1 MAAAAPQYDTGF
13 FSTPGD
19 LLTQANQVNAQV
31 QELSAAINGN
41 EAIPQDWWDGFQ
53 AFESNWLAFFSSTF
67 GGQGF
72 QVGPSGSS
80 VSATG
85 AWLTSDLAGQL
96 ASYEAQIASWAT
108 QAQQYGA
115 NIPGG
120 IIQPNSDANTAADL
134 FGSAETIIILLI
146 VLFVVMKVPT

>member
-1 MAAAAPQYDTGF
+1 MAAAQPQYDTGF

-31 QELSAAINGN
+31 QALSSAIDGN
-41 EAIPQDWWDGFQ
+41 QAIPQDWWDGFQ
-53 AFESNWLAFFSSTF
+53 AFESNWLGFFSSTF

-80 VSATG
+80 FSATG

-96 ASYEAQIASWAT
+96 TSYEQQIASWAS
-108 QAQQYGA
+108 QAQQWGVQL
-115 NIPGG
+115 PGG
-120 IIQPNSDANTAADL
+120 IIQPPTTPNASDL
-134 FGSAETIIILLI
+134 FGSAETIIVLLI
-146 VLFVVMKVPT
+146 ILFVVMKVPT